1 MRFASLETNM
11 ILDKK
16 PARLPLEECM
26 VRAGVAGLLTQGR
39 PPHLPRI
46 AIPVV
51 FEGAFRLYYAVPNTV
66 AGPCRSLTG
75 FRDAQPAVFSLSG

>member
-26 VRAGVAGLLTQGR
+26 VRAGVQ
-39 PPHLPRI
+39 
-46 AIPVV
+46 V
-51 FEGAFRLYYAVPNTV
+51 
-66 AGPCRSLTG
+66 S
-75 FRDAQPAVFSLSG
+75 